1 MNRVRS
7 LLSMYWF
14 LLSYSFKARIPFL
27 ESPANFSRP
36 KTNIQIEIKRI
47 RARVLASKLLH
58 FVSLTNSF
66 IILDAKLLKLR
77 SLMQA
82 ETAYRDFR
90 ETGPRKTDAPT
101 QKPIW
106 QYLTSK
112 KSDSLGSKL
121 GAREFIRLLVG
132 GRGGGECKQT
142 WRTE

>member
-1 MNRVRS
+1 
-7 LLSMYWF
+7 
-14 LLSYSFKARIPFL
+14 
-27 ESPANFSRP
+27 
-36 KTNIQIEIKRI
+36 
-47 RARVLASKLLH
+47 
-58 FVSLTNSF
+58 
-66 IILDAKLLKLR
+66 
-77 SLMQA
+77 MQA

-132 GRGGGECKQT
+132 GGGGANVNKHGGQSSGMFQ
-142 WRTE
+142 RG